1 MAALRELVKDI
12 DWEMGLKAWHQ
23 VFTFK
28 NPIKTKPNVIP
39 DKLGE
44 PVLSSRIHKPK
55 PGDNGGKKSKREK
68 RRERKEKNMAERKK
82 KYQQNIQGSDNSVL
96 VKDDEKIENESTPD
110 KVLDSGHGTNEE
122 LGKALDEQ
130 TKTEEASDVN
140 IMDEEKPESVSESE
154 PASKKARLTE
164 YNPDNPAFRVTCHR
178 SGDNHSFDSMG
189 AASNFGGAIYNYFK
203 WNVSMKEFDIEV
215 MLYIEDSD
223 VRVGLALTKQSLHR
237 RNTTAFGP
245 TTLRPTIAYNMLR

>member
-1 MAALRELVKDI
+1 MAALREIVKDI

-28 NPIKTKPNVIP
+28 NPIKARPDVIP

-68 RRERKEKNMAERKK
+68 RRERKEKNWAERKK
-82 KYQQNIQGSDNSVL
+82 KSQQNIQGSDNSVL
-96 VKDDEKIENESTPD
+96 GKDEEK
-110 KVLDSGHGTNEE
+110 KQ
-122 LGKALDEQ
+122 LGKAVDEQ
-130 TKTEEASDVN
+130 TKTEESSEVN
-140 IMDEEKPESVSESE
+140 VRDENKTESVSE

-164 YNPDNPAFRVTCHR
+164 YNPENPAFRVTCHR

>member
-28 NPIKTKPNVIP
+28 NLIKTKPDVIP

-82 KYQQNIQGSDNSVL
+82 KFQQNIQRSDNSVL
-96 VKDDEKIENESTPD
+96 GKDEEKIENESTPD
-110 KVLDSGHGTNEE
+110 KVLDSGNRNNEE
-122 LGKALDEQ
+122 LGKAIDEQ

-140 IMDEEKPESVSESE
+140 IMDENKAESVSE